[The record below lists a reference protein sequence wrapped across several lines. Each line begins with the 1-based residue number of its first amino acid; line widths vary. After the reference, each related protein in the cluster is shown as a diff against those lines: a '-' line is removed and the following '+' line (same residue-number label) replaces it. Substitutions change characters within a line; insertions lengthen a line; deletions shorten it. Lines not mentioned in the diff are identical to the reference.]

1 MYNSVVSEKKFD
13 EMISM
18 LLNENKSKFNINI
31 KDVNID
37 LLRSDYIKNFNKKEL
52 YSIISKPSYVCL
64 IKVLPK
70 EYLGAYFSK
79 WPKRCQKISK
89 KREEINYD
97 NGK

>member
-37 LLRSDYIKNFNKKEL
+37 LLRSEYIKNFNKKEL

-70 EYLGAYFSK
+70 EYLVGLFFKMA
-79 WPKRCQKISK
+79 K
-89 KREEINYD
+89 KKKKNIKETRGN
-97 NGK
+97 